1 MSTTLVVT
9 WRARAGEEERV
20 AEALRHLMPAT
31 QAEPGCEHYYAH
43 RSVDDPR
50 NFVLYERYRDAAAFQ
65 AHQDSEHF
73 QRWVLGEAIPRLEQR
88 VRSFFE
94 DL

>member
-9 WRARAGEEERV
+9 WRAQAGEEERI
-20 AEALRHLMPAT
+20 AAALRRMVPAT

-43 RSVDDPR
+43 RSQTDPR
-50 NFVLYERYRDAAAFQ
+50 DFVLYERYRDDAAFQ
-65 AHQDSEHF
+65 AHQETEHF
-73 QRWVLGEAIPRLEQR
+73 QRWVVGEAIPRLER
-88 VRSFFE
+88 RERLFFD

>member
-9 WRARAGEEERV
+9 WRARAGEEDRI
-20 AEALRHLMPAT
+20 ADILRQLVPAT

-43 RSVDDPR
+43 RSKEDARD
-50 NFVLYERYRDAAAFQ
+50 FVLYERYRDDAAFE
-65 AHQDSEHF
+65 AHQQTEHF
-73 QRWVLGEAIPRLEQR
+73 QKWVVNEAIPRLERR
-88 VRSFFE
+88 VRSFYE

>member
-9 WRARAGEEERV
+9 WRARPGEEERI
-20 AEALRHLMPAT
+20 AGILRQMVPAT

-43 RSVDDPR
+43 RSQDDPR
-50 NFVLYERYRDAAAFQ
+50 DFVLYERYRDAAAFQ
-65 AHQDSEHF
+65 AHQETEHF
-73 QRWVLGEAIPRLEQR
+73 RRLVVGEAIPRLERR
-88 VRSFFE
+88 VRAFYE

>member
-20 AEALRHLMPAT
+20 AEALRKMVPAT

-43 RSVDDPR
+43 RSRDDGR
-50 NFVLYERYRDAAAFQ
+50 DFILYERYRDEAAFQ
-65 AHQDSEHF
+65 AHQETEHF
-73 QRWVLGEAIPRLEQR
+73 QRWVVGEAIPRLERR
-88 VRSFFE
+88 VRSFYE

>member
-20 AEALRHLMPAT
+20 AEALRHMVPAT

-43 RSVDDPR
+43 RSRDDGR
-50 NFVLYERYRDAAAFQ
+50 DFILYERYRDEAAFQ
-65 AHQDSEHF
+65 AHQETEHF
-73 QRWVLGEAIPRLEQR
+73 QRWVVGEAIPRLERR
-88 VRSFFE
+88 VRSFYE

>member
-9 WRARAGEEERV
+9 WRAQAGEEERITG
-20 AEALRHLMPAT
+20 ALRQMVPAT

-43 RSVDDPR
+43 RSKADPR
-50 NFVLYERYRDAAAFQ
+50 DFVLYERYRDDAAFQ
-65 AHQDSEHF
+65 AHQETEHF
-73 QRWVLGEAIPRLEQR
+73 QRWVVGEAIPRLER
-88 VRSFFE
+88 RERLFFE

>member
-9 WRARAGEEERV
+9 WRAREGEEERV
-20 AEALRHLMPAT
+20 AEALRHMVTAS

-43 RSVDDPR
+43 RSKDDPR
-50 NFVLYERYRDAAAFQ
+50 DFVLYERYRDDEAFR

-73 QRWVLGEAIPRLEQR
+73 QKWVVSEGIPRLERR
-88 VRSFFE
+88 VRSFYE